1 MRALLGVLIPLS
13 LVLAVADVWQGSP
26 QNMSDYQTTQLVEPV
41 GIAENGEVVS
51 ADDPSAVEVVDE
63 MVVPMG
69 PQASQV
75 AIKQLGTN
83 GGGYNGVNSA
93 SVLENPTPL
102 SNLLQCVSLLLIPRC
117 LGVFFRPLR
126 ERPPPGPCDIL
137 LDVCHLLWSPCLLS
151 GISRWRARPSLP
163 KTVRSTWG
171 RRASPGGNMEGKETR
186 FGVTDSALWATF
198 TTAASNGSVNS
209 MHDSFTPMGGMV
221 PMLLMQLGEIIFGGI
236 RMRPVFH
243 DWFCDA

>member
-1 MRALLGVLIPLS
+1 
-13 LVLAVADVWQGSP
+13 
-26 QNMSDYQTTQLVEPV
+26 MSDYQTTQLVEPV

-102 SNLLQCVSLLLIPRC
+102 SNLLQCVSLLLIPVA
-117 LGVFFRPLR
+117 LVFSFGRFVNDRRQGRAIFFSMFAILMVALLAVGYFEMAGTPQLAQGCGLHGAG
-126 ERPPPGPCDIL
+126 GP
-137 LDVCHLLWSPCLLS
+137 
-151 GISRWRARPSLP
+151 
-163 KTVRSTWG
+163 VR
-171 RRASPGGNMEGKETR
+171 GNMEGKETR

-236 RMRPVFH
+236 GCGLYSMIGFVTLDCVHRRFDGGAH
-243 DWFCDA
+243 A